1 MNCQAILI
9 RKYNLVLVVSY
20 YCMSSTDILRSQ
32 MKVNGTSGSNRIA
45 SIMNKDLLTM
55 PVDSNIYSVARKMS
69 ECRVNSIFL
78 TSNDD
83 EKKIIGIITQTDLT
97 RKICATDQLSSKVNA
112 KSIISALITVDK
124 NATIFDAVQIMTR
137 KGIKHLAIKSDADE
151 IVGIISA
158 TDLAKYLKQKLSQ
171 YKYRNQELGEELNI
185 AEVLS
190 IPELL
195 PHEGHDSD
203 EQC

>member
-20 YCMSSTDILRSQ
+20 YCMSSTDMLRSQ
-32 MKVNGTSGSNRIA
+32 MKVNGTSGSNCIA

-97 RKICATDQLSSKVNA
+97 RKMRATDQLSSKVNA
-112 KSIISALITVDK
+112 KSIMSALITVDK
-124 NATIFDAVQIMTR
+124 NATVFDAVQIMTR
-137 KGIKHLAIKSDADE
+137 KGIKRLAIKSDADK

-158 TDLAKYLKQKLSQ
+158 TDLAKYLK
-171 YKYRNQELGEELNI
+171 
-185 AEVLS
+185 
-190 IPELL
+190 
-195 PHEGHDSD
+195 
-203 EQC
+203 

>member
-1 MNCQAILI
+1 M
-9 RKYNLVLVVSY
+9 
-20 YCMSSTDILRSQ
+20 LRSQ
-32 MKVNGTSGSNRIA
+32 MKVNGTSGSNCIA

-97 RKICATDQLSSKVNA
+97 RKMRATDQLSSKVNA
-112 KSIISALITVDK
+112 KSIMSALITVDK
-124 NATIFDAVQIMTR
+124 NATVFDAVQIMTR
-137 KGIKHLAIKSDADE
+137 KGIKRLAIKSDADK

-158 TDLAKYLKQKLSQ
+158 TDLAKYLK
-171 YKYRNQELGEELNI
+171 
-185 AEVLS
+185 
-190 IPELL
+190 
-195 PHEGHDSD
+195 
-203 EQC
+203 

>member
-1 MNCQAILI
+1 
-9 RKYNLVLVVSY
+9 
-20 YCMSSTDILRSQ
+20 MSSTDMPRSQ

-112 KSIISALITVDK
+112 
-124 NATIFDAVQIMTR
+124 
-137 KGIKHLAIKSDADE
+137 
-151 IVGIISA
+151 
-158 TDLAKYLKQKLSQ
+158 
-171 YKYRNQELGEELNI
+171 NQLC
-185 AEVLS
+185 
-190 IPELL
+190 L
-195 PHEGHDSD
+195 P
-203 EQC
+203 

>member
-1 MNCQAILI
+1 MSCQAILI

-20 YCMSSTDILRSQ
+20 YCMSSTDMLRSQ
-32 MKVNGTSGSNRIA
+32 MKVNGTSGSNCIA

-97 RKICATDQLSSKVNA
+97 RKMRATDQLSSKVNA
-112 KSIISALITVDK
+112 KSIMSALITVDK
-124 NATIFDAVQIMTR
+124 NATVFDAVQIMTR
-137 KGIKHLAIKSDADE
+137 KGIKRLAIKSDADK

-158 TDLAKYLKQKLSQ
+158 TDLAKYLK
-171 YKYRNQELGEELNI
+171 
-185 AEVLS
+185 
-190 IPELL
+190 
-195 PHEGHDSD
+195 
-203 EQC
+203 

>member
-1 MNCQAILI
+1 MSCQAILI

-20 YCMSSTDILRSQ
+20 YCMSSTDMLRSQ
-32 MKVNGTSGSNRIA
+32 MKVNGTSGSNCIA

-97 RKICATDQLSSKVNA
+97 RKMRATDQLSSKVNA
-112 KSIISALITVDK
+112 KSIMSALITVDK
-124 NATIFDAVQIMTR
+124 NAIVFDAVQIMTR
-137 KGIKHLAIKSDADE
+137 KGIKRLAIKSDADK

-158 TDLAKYLKQKLSQ
+158 TDLAKYLK
-171 YKYRNQELGEELNI
+171 
-185 AEVLS
+185 
-190 IPELL
+190 
-195 PHEGHDSD
+195 
-203 EQC
+203 

>member
-1 MNCQAILI
+1 
-9 RKYNLVLVVSY
+9 
-20 YCMSSTDILRSQ
+20 
-32 MKVNGTSGSNRIA
+32 
-45 SIMNKDLLTM
+45 
-55 PVDSNIYSVARKMS
+55 MS

-97 RKICATDQLSSKVNA
+97 RKIYATDQLSSKVNA
-112 KSIISALITVDK
+112 KSIMSALITVDK

-137 KGIKHLAIKSDADE
+137 KGIKQLAIKSDADK

-171 YKYRNQELGEELNI
+171 YK
-185 AEVLS
+185 
-190 IPELL
+190 
-195 PHEGHDSD
+195 
-203 EQC
+203 

>member
-1 MNCQAILI
+1 MSCQAILI

-20 YCMSSTDILRSQ
+20 YCMSSTDMLRSQ
-32 MKVNGTSGSNRIA
+32 MKVNGTSGSNCIA
-45 SIMNKDLLTM
+45 SIMNKDLLPM

-97 RKICATDQLSSKVNA
+97 RKMRATDQLSSKVNA
-112 KSIISALITVDK
+112 KSIMSALITVDK
-124 NATIFDAVQIMTR
+124 NATVFDAVQIMTR
-137 KGIKHLAIKSDADE
+137 KGIKRLAIKSHADK

-158 TDLAKYLKQKLSQ
+158 TDLAKYLK
-171 YKYRNQELGEELNI
+171 
-185 AEVLS
+185 
-190 IPELL
+190 
-195 PHEGHDSD
+195 
-203 EQC
+203 